1 MHKELETINLIGTG
15 TIGKQLCKLFLDL
28 NFKVYIFLNSNDS
41 NINLKSFLRE
51 NYENK
56 NLIKVN
62 NFNDLKG
69 SITIESIS
77 EDILLKRKIF
87 DSCPNKSNY
96 FSNSSSINIKEINES
111 VEALHFFNPVFE
123 LKIIETT
130 LTDKNSETEY
140 MINKLYENGYS
151 IINTKNIQGYVGNF
165 LLFSEI
171 SNYLQ
176 VLEKKL
182 ISYNDL
188 KILYKNL
195 YNGRSVEMIIKTIGV
210 ELCFKIFQN
219 LQKKYKNLYIP
230 NCFKEFEKI
239 KNKNF
244 TNFLKLLK
252 K

>member
-1 MHKELETINLIGTG
+1 MHKELGTINLIGTG

-41 NINLKSFLRE
+41 NINLKSFLGE

-56 NLIKVN
+56 NLKKVN
-62 NFNDLKG
+62 NLNDLNG

-111 VEALHFFNPVFE
+111 VEALHFFNPVFK

-151 IINTKNIQGYVGNF
+151 ILNTKNIQGYVGNF

-210 ELCFKIFQN
+210 DLCFKIFQN

-239 KNKNF
+239 ENKNF

>member
-1 MHKELETINLIGTG
+1 M
-15 TIGKQLCKLFLDL
+15 DL
-28 NFKVYIFLNSNDS
+28 NFKVYIFLNSDGS
-41 NINLKSFLRE
+41 NINLKSFLKE
-51 NYENK
+51 NYENR

-62 NFNDLKG
+62 NLNDLKG

-77 EDILLKRKIF
+77 EDILLKRKVF

-140 MINKLYENGYS
+140 MLSKLYENGYS

-176 VLEKKL
+176 VLEKKF

-219 LQKKYKNLYIP
+219 LQEKYKNLYIP

-239 KNKNF
+239 ENKNF

>member
-1 MHKELETINLIGTG
+1 M
-15 TIGKQLCKLFLDL
+15 DL
-28 NFKVYIFLNSNDS
+28 NFKVYIFLNSNGS
-41 NINLKSFLRE
+41 NINLKSFLKE
-51 NYENK
+51 NYDNR

-62 NFNDLKG
+62 NLNDLKG

-77 EDILLKRKIF
+77 EDILLKRKVF

-130 LTDKNSETEY
+130 LTDKNSDTEY

-171 SNYLQ
+171 SNYLY

-239 KNKNF
+239 ENKNF